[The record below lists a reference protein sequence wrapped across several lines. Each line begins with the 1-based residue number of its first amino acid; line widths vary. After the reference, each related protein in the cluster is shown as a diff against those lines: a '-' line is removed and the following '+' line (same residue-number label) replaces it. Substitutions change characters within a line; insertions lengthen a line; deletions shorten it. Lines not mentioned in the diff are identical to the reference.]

1 MKTRSEILKE
11 RGRIAREIHDGLAQ
25 DLASINL
32 ILANIAS
39 HPESPTSIRHQ
50 ARESREVLRRT
61 LLDLRRQMSGLSS
74 SLDFF
79 ESLKTLEE
87 LSPDLITVT
96 FIGPP
101 PSGEISWDLYS
112 IIREAVRNALAHSK
126 STKIEVVYTR
136 NQSNILIQIM
146 QDQPW
151 TNSESNSLKFGQL
164 SMNERAT
171 EIGFSLETL
180 DSGKT
185 ILIKQVISH
194 E

>member
-96 FIGPP
+96 YIGPP

-126 STKIEVVYTR
+126 STQIEVVYTH

-151 TNSESNSLKFGQL
+151 TNFESNSLKFGQL

>member
-25 DLASINL
+25 DLAGINL
-32 ILANIAS
+32 VLANIAS
-39 HPESPTSIRHQ
+39 HPESPISIRHQ

-61 LLDLRRQMSGLSS
+61 LIDLRRQMSGLSS
-74 SLDFF
+74 QLDFF
-79 ESLKTLEE
+79 ESLKRLEE

-96 FIGPP
+96 HSGPP

-126 STKIEVVYTR
+126 STKIEVVYTH
-136 NQSNILIQIM
+136 NQSNILIHIKQNA
-146 QDQPW
+146 PW
-151 TNSESNSLKFGQL
+151 INFDSNSLKFGQL

-171 EIGFSLETL
+171 EIGFLIETL
-180 DSGKT
+180 EAGK
-185 ILIKQVISH
+185 LIIIKPIESH

>member
-96 FIGPP
+96 YIGPP

>member
-25 DLASINL
+25 DLAGINL
-32 ILANIAS
+32 VLANVAT

-61 LLDLRRQMSGLSS
+61 LIELRRQMSGLSS
-74 SLDFF
+74 QLDFF
-79 ESLKTLEE
+79 ESLKALVE
-87 LSPDLITVT
+87 LSPDFITVT
-96 FIGPP
+96 HSGPP
-101 PSGEISWDLYS
+101 PATEISWDLYS
-112 IIREAVRNALAHSK
+112 IIREAVRNSLAHSK
-126 STKIEVVYTR
+126 STKIEIVFTHH
-136 NQSNILIQIM
+136 QSNILIRIM

-151 TNSESNSLKFGQL
+151 IHTDSNSLKFGQL
-164 SMNERAT
+164 SMKERAS
-171 EIGFSLETL
+171 EIGFLIETL
-180 DSGKT
+180 EVGKL